1 MSVSHLSVFNYLLSL
16 MGINSQLCKRNGI
29 GWDGKSGRGIK
40 QRNAKESKAEQRT
53 KSEDGSQYGVGK
65 RGVDRV
71 GRLALSV
78 RLVQEV
84 VVLRVPE
91 QQLRDPAAPV
101 AQRDVQ
107 HRVPVLRA
115 RKTGTGI
122 AMGYS
127 TRERKLLLSLFYF
140 IDTSAGSNRIRS
152 SLIGS
157 DRI

>member
-1 MSVSHLSVFNYLLSL
+1 
-16 MGINSQLCKRNGI
+16 MGWEEWAGNKATK
-29 GWDGKSGRGIK
+29 GKAK
-40 QRNAKESKAEQRT
+40 QSKATQRT

-107 HRVPVLRA
+107 HCVPVLRA
-115 RKTGTGI
+115 RK
-122 AMGYS
+122 
-127 TRERKLLLSLFYF
+127 REQE
-140 IDTSAGSNRIRS
+140 
-152 SLIGS
+152 
-157 DRI
+157 